1 MAKKEDP
8 KKTVAKKDDDD
19 DTKAALKPKKDDAA
33 KKDDDDDDK
42 AGAKKKGDDDESA
55 DAKKKVAA
63 KDDDDTS
70 VEKKVDTGGGS
81 SGAPL
86 SPATRAVDAV
96 FGASFMARSLTFNT
110 TLQMNKPLG
119 YKQTLLPGGY
129 VDATFYPLG
138 FSHGGGFL
146 SGLGL
151 NVEFDRVL
159 KVSAQQ
165 VAMDGTKVQ
174 MPITEQRYKVG
185 AVVRFPFGAGA
196 AAALTAGYG
205 AETFNISRGTNT
217 VDIPNSK
224 YTFVDPGAQLHYP
237 LGDKLS
243 LNVDAGV
250 MLILKAGDI
259 TTAQEYGTAS
269 VLGFEGDLGLDYM
282 VTHNIFVRAA
292 GRFETVGFT
301 FKGTGMLSNS
311 RDGDATSQDVFGAR
325 DTHYGAQLTL
335 GYAY

>member
-1 MAKKEDP
+1 M
-8 KKTVAKKDDDD
+8 KDDED
-19 DTKAALKPKKDDAA
+19 
-33 KKDDDDDDK
+33 
-42 AGAKKKGDDDESA
+42 GG
-55 DAKKKVAA
+55 
-63 KDDDDTS
+63 S
-70 VEKKVDTGGGS
+70 VEKKVEPGGPVT
-81 SGAPL
+81 AL
-86 SPATRAVDAV
+86 TPATRAVDAT
-96 FGASFMARSLTFNT
+96 FGASFMARTLTFNS
-110 TLQMNKPLG
+110 TLAMNKPIG
-119 YKQTLLPGGY
+119 YKQSLLPGGY

-151 NVEFDRVL
+151 NVLFDRVI

-196 AAALTAGYG
+196 AAAITVGYG
-205 AETFNISRGTNT
+205 QESFNISRGTT
-217 VDIPNSK
+217 AVDIPNSN
-224 YTFVDPGAQLHYP
+224 YTVVDPGVLLHYP
-237 LGDKLS
+237 VGDKLS
-243 LNVDAGV
+243 IRADGGV
-250 MLILKAGDI
+250 MLVLKAGQIANAD
-259 TTAQEYGTAS
+259 QYGTAS

-282 VTHNIFVRAA
+282 VTRSIFVRAA

-311 RDGDATSQDVFGAR
+311 RDGDASSQDVFGAR